1 MFTKKWL
8 TLPINGN
15 PIFSGAD
22 PIALTFLAQK
32 KQSNGSPPP
41 VVIKL
46 QTLASL
52 TSINRS
58 SYFNLNQQAI
68 KQ

>member
-1 MFTKKWL
+1 MSTKKWL

-15 PIFSGAD
+15 SIFSGAD

-41 VVIKL
+41 LVIIL
-46 QTLASL
+46 QTLSSL
-52 TSINRS
+52 TSINRC
-58 SYFNLNQQAI
+58 SYFNSNQQAI